1 MDAKQEKLIQRVLQ
15 MENTKY
21 YLIEDGV
28 GLVDDFKIPLLG
40 EVWKLL
46 LYKEIKAYVEEKEY
60 V

>member
-1 MDAKQEKLIQRVLQ
+1 MDTKQVELMQTVLQ

-46 LYKEIKAYVEEKEY
+46 LYKEIKAYVQKMEY